1 MGASVIRCTLKDV
14 EGYGPASGSSLVKNE
29 RITTR
34 EGNVSVKVTV
44 PETSID
50 CNIRGERGLCVSLEV
65 TVAGDYTAT
74 RDRACQQK
82 FTLKD
87 RGLEA
92 DVTVNIFPNKKI
104 SVLVKANRKK

>member
-1 MGASVIRCTLKDV
+1 MISCTLKDV

-29 RITTR
+29 KITTR
-34 EGNVSVKVTV
+34 ERNISVKVTV
-44 PETSID
+44 PETTID
-50 CNIRGERGLCVSLEV
+50 CNIRGERGLSLSLEV
-65 TVAGDYTAT
+65 IVSGDYTAT
-74 RDRACQQK
+74 RNRACQQT

-92 DVTVNIFPNKKI
+92 DVTVNIFPNRQI

>member
-92 DVTVNIFPNKKI
+92 DVTVNIFPNRQI